1 MITFS
6 RNPKVIGDNDIPE
19 LSLRSEE
26 KVKVIEDKLNGQGR
40 SNKEKRKIQCEN
52 WHRTISTLYIF
63 I

>member
-26 KVKVIEDKLNGQGR
+26 KVKVIEDKLWLDPLIGDN
-40 SNKEKRKIQCEN
+40 IV
-52 WHRTISTLYIF
+52 L
-63 I
+63 